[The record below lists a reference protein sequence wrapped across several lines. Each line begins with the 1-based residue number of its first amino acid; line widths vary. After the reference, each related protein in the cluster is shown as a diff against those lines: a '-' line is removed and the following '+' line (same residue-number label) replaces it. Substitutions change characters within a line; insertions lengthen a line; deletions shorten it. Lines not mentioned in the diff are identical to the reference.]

1 MTLPTNALSTYA
13 CGLHIPMDRLIKGVS
28 FNTTF
33 ITSLGQMCTLYNDFQ
48 GISLENYEAQSVGI
62 FSSCAK
68 FVFWALI
75 LVLNKMNAFGV
86 TLV

>member
-48 GISLENYEAQSVGI
+48 GISLEKW
-62 FSSCAK
+62 FSWK
-68 FVFWALI
+68 MKNVFWALI